1 MMHPFQV
8 MSEPIRRRIVEI
20 LASGEHTSGQ
30 VCEAIAFEFS
40 VTRTAV
46 SKHLAI
52 LLENQWVHMRPDYTM
67 RLYRLDDR
75 AIDRLSREVA
85 ELRALWR
92 RRIGETYGAD
102 TTTENARPL
111 EKARRRYRTG
121 STKGMRGH
129 RHDPWRP

>member
-1 MMHPFQV
+1 MHPFQV

-30 VCEAIAFEFS
+30 VCESIAFEFN

-52 LLENQWVHMRPDYTM
+52 LLENQWVHVRPDYTM

-85 ELRALWR
+85 QLRALWR

-102 TTTENARPL
+102 TLPENARPL
-111 EKARRRYRTG
+111 EKARRRVRAGTM
-121 STKGMRGH
+121 KGMRGH
-129 RHDPWRP
+129 RGDAWRP